1 MKLKKIALAL
11 GLGLFTFNATA
22 NIDFTKL
29 TAEEQEQ
36 LGKVVSEYLIK
47 NPSFLVKASENLE
60 QILAKEAAE
69 NASKA
74 ILDNA
79 HLLLDKKS
87 PNNGVKNSKFT
98 LIEFF
103 DYHCPYC
110 IRFDKSVSEFSKNNK
125 DVQVIYKD
133 FAYQTEASRYA
144 AVIGAFIFE
153 KEGVDGYMKFHNEV
167 YKQMEARQLNTKEQV
182 EQIAKSIT
190 KKAIEHLEKY
200 EMITQDS
207 YELGRTIGVTGTPS
221 AILIETD
228 NPRGITTYMFRG
240 AVSTDALQS
249 KLNELKEI
257 AKENK

>member
-11 GLGLFTFNATA
+11 GLGLFTLNATA
-22 NIDFTKL
+22 SIDFTKL

-36 LGKVVSEYLIK
+36 LGKVVSEYLVK
-47 NPSFLVKASENLE
+47 NPRFLVKASENLE
-60 QILAKEAAE
+60 QILAKEEAE

-74 ILDNA
+74 ILENA

-87 PNNGVKNSKFT
+87 PNNGVKNSTFT
-98 LIEFF
+98 LVEFF

-110 IRFDKSVSEFSKNNK
+110 IKFDKEVTEFAKDNK
-125 DVQVIYKD
+125 DVKVIYKD

-167 YKQMEARQLNTKEQV
+167 YKQMEARNLNTKEEV
-182 EQIAKSIT
+182 EKIAKSIT
-190 KKAIEHLEKY
+190 PKALEHLEKY
-200 EMITQDS
+200 EMMSQDS

-221 AILIETD
+221 AILIETG

-240 AVSTDALQS
+240 AVSKDALQS

-257 AKENK
+257 AKDNK

>member
-11 GLGLFTFNATA
+11 GLGLFTLNATA
-22 NIDFTKL
+22 SIDFTKL

-36 LGKVVSEYLIK
+36 LGKVVSEYLVK
-47 NPSFLVKASENLE
+47 NPRFLVKASENLE
-60 QILAKEAAE
+60 QILAKEEAE

-74 ILDNA
+74 ILENA
-79 HLLLDKKS
+79 NLLLDKKS

-98 LIEFF
+98 LVEFF

-110 IRFDKSVSEFSKNNK
+110 IKFDKEVTEFAKDNK

-153 KEGVDGYMKFHNEV
+153 KEGVDGYMKFHAEV
-167 YKQMEARQLNTKEQV
+167 YKQMEDRKLNTKEQV

-190 KKAIEHLEKY
+190 PKALEHLEKY
-200 EMITQDS
+200 EMMSQDS

-221 AILIETD
+221 AILIETG

-240 AVSTDALQS
+240 AVSKDALQS

>member
-11 GLGLFTFNATA
+11 GLGLFTLNATA
-22 NIDFTKL
+22 SIDFTKL

-36 LGKVVSEYLIK
+36 LGKVVSEYLVK
-47 NPSFLVKASENLE
+47 NPRFLVQASENLE
-60 QILAKEAAE
+60 QILAKEEAE

-74 ILDNA
+74 ILENA

-87 PNNGVKNSKFT
+87 PNNGVKNSTFT
-98 LIEFF
+98 LVEFF

-110 IRFDKSVSEFSKNNK
+110 IKFDKEVTEFAKDNK
-125 DVQVIYKD
+125 DVKVIYKD

-153 KEGVDGYMKFHNEV
+153 KEGVDGYMKFHAEV
-167 YKQMEARQLNTKEQV
+167 YKQMEERKLNTKEQV

-190 KKAIEHLEKY
+190 PKALEHLEKY
-200 EMITQDS
+200 EMMSQD
-207 YELGRTIGVTGTPS
+207 
-221 AILIETD
+221 
-228 NPRGITTYMFRG
+228 MFRG
-240 AVSTDALQS
+240 AVSKDALQS